1 MQRKVLLITLAS
13 VVLFVCGSTAQQ
25 KRSLTETDAEGLKKA
40 VAGLKGKVVFVNFW
54 ATWCAPCVA
63 EFPDIVKLYQKYHA
77 KGLEVIAVSFDMEAP
92 TAIPF
97 LDRQKADFI
106 NLWKSPKQEDNAFMT
121 GFDKDCLGALP
132 VSWLFDQKGRR
143 VYFSMGRFDPI
154 ALDKQIAGLLAPQ
167 K

>member
-1 MQRKVLLITLAS
+1 MRRKFLSLILAIM
-13 VVLFVCGSTAQQ
+13 LPFIGGSTAQQ
-25 KRSLTETDAEGLKKA
+25 KRSLTETHAEGLKKT

-63 EFPDIVKLYQKYHA
+63 EFPDIIKLYQKYHA

-121 GFDKDCLGALP
+121 GFDKECLGALP
-132 VSWLFDQKGRR
+132 VSWLFDQKGKR
-143 VYFSMGRFDPI
+143 VYFRMGKLDSI
-154 ALDKQIAGLLAPQ
+154 ALDKQVAELLALPR
-167 K
+167 

>member
-1 MQRKVLLITLAS
+1 MRRKVLLLILAIMVPVMS
-13 VVLFVCGSTAQQ
+13 GGAVQQ
-25 KRSLTETDAEGLKKA
+25 KRSLTEVDAEGLKKT

-77 KGLEVIAVSFDMEAP
+77 KGLEVVAVSFDMEAP
-92 TAIPF
+92 TALPF

-106 NLWKSPKQEDNAFMT
+106 NLWKSPKQEDNDFMT

-132 VSWLFDQKGRR
+132 VSWLFDQKGKRI
-143 VYFSMGRFDPI
+143 YFHMGKFDSI
-154 ALDKQIAGLLAPQ
+154 TLDKEVAGLLAVP

>member
-1 MQRKVLLITLAS
+1 MLPIT
-13 VVLFVCGSTAQQ
+13 GSSYAQQ
-25 KRSLTETDAEGLKKA
+25 KRSLTEVDSAALKKA

-92 TAIPF
+92 AALPF
-97 LDRQKADFI
+97 LDRQKADFT
-106 NLWKSPKQEDNAFMT
+106 NLWKSPKQEDDAFMT
-121 GFDKDCLGALP
+121 DFDKECLGALP
-132 VSWLFDQKGRR
+132 VSWLFDQKGKR
-143 VYFSMGRFDPI
+143 VYFAMGKFDPVQ
-154 ALDKQIAGLLAPQ
+154 LDQLIAGLLAPQ

>member
-1 MQRKVLLITLAS
+1 MRQKWFLFLLIW
-13 VVLFVCGSTAQQ
+13 VLVSTAVSHAQQ
-25 KRSLTETDAEGLKKA
+25 KRSLTEVDSEALKQT
-40 VAGLKGKVVFVNFW
+40 VTGLKGKVVLVNFW

-121 GFDKDCLGALP
+121 SFDKECLGALP
-132 VSWLFDQKGRR
+132 VSWLFDQKGKR
-143 VYFSMGRFDPI
+143 VYFTMGKIDTVELEKLI
-154 ALDKQIAGLLAPQ
+154 DGLVAQP

>member
-1 MQRKVLLITLAS
+1 MRRNVPLLMLAS
-13 VVLFVCGSTAQQ
+13 MVLCVSGSTAQQ
-25 KRSLTETDAEGLKKA
+25 KRSLQETDSEGLKKA

-77 KGLEVIAVSFDMEAP
+77 KGLEVIAVTFDMEAP
-92 TAIPF
+92 TAVPF
-97 LDRQKADFI
+97 LDRHKADFI
-106 NLWKSPKQEDNAFMT
+106 NLWKSAKQEDNAFMT

-132 VSWLFDQKGRR
+132 DSWLFDQKGKR
-143 VYFSMGRFDPI
+143 VYFHMGPFDPI
-154 ALDKQIAGLLAPQ
+154 ALDKQIAALLALP